1 MAKTYLNEENMRDII
16 WGATLMGGGGG
27 GSISSGMMLL
37 DSYKK
42 DHPDETLSVEM
53 IDAGDMPKGTYAA
66 ATAGMGALLPSLV
79 WTSPHGPP
87 TPLQSCVIWLPA
99 TERSSAITTPWS
111 WEDFPRSFPCCCL

>member
-66 ATAGMGALLPSLV
+66 ATAGAPM
-79 WTSPHGPP
+79 
-87 TPLQSCVIWLPA
+87 PLQSCVIWPPV
-99 TERSSAITTPWS
+99 TERSSVITTPWS
-111 WEDFPRSFPCCCL
+111 WEAFPHSSP

>member
-53 IDAGDMPKGTYAA
+53 IDAGDMPLPQQVWVP
-66 ATAGMGALLPSLV
+66 LLPSLV

-87 TPLQSCVIWLPA
+87 MPLQSCVIWPPA
-99 TERSSAITTPWS
+99 TERRSVITTPLS
-111 WEDFPRSFPCCCL
+111 WEGFPHSFP

>member
-66 ATAGMGALLPSLV
+66 ATAGMG
-79 WTSPHGPP
+79 
-87 TPLQSCVIWLPA
+87 
-99 TERSSAITTPWS
+99 
-111 WEDFPRSFPCCCL
+111 DFPPSTVTVPVVLSLHWRHCS